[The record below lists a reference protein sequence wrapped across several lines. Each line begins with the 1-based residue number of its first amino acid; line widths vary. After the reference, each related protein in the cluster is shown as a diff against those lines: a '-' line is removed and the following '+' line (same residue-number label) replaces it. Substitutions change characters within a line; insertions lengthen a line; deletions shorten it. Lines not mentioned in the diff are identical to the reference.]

1 MKEKN
6 DIFDLQELKKI
17 YCLYTVLWQPLADVL
32 QQNKGVKQEK
42 GKLEI
47 QKAEIQP
54 EKKAKRIP
62 RVTV

>member
-17 YCLYTVLWQPLADVL
+17 YCLFTVLWKPPADVL

-42 GKLEI
+42 GRLEI
-47 QKAEIQP
+47 QKAEKQP